1 MNEYLKKRLL
11 TEIGSSEKLDRLTA
25 TYQTV
30 VILIGNDEPSL
41 KKLCVHGA
49 MSCS

>member
-11 TEIGSSEKLDRLTA
+11 TEIGTSEKLDRLAA
-25 TYQTV
+25 THQTV
-30 VILIGNDEPSL
+30 MVLIGNDEPSL
-41 KKLCVHGA
+41 KKLCVHDA